1 MKQSILTSM
10 RPDPI
15 MPIFAFATVNVLE
28 YLEGG
33 KFLNEIS
40 TELIIIVVVVVAAA
54 IPYIYVVYQV

>member
-1 MKQSILTSM
+1 M